1 MLKQPMAILA
11 FEKIHA
17 SLTAL
22 FVLREDL
29 FFGLAS
35 VLVTGNKTLA
45 GIKVTK
51 RAKNIE
57 YAIRDVIAHTEQL
70 VKNGKKIY
78 YLNIGDPAA
87 FDFKTPQN
95 VKDALCKAVEQDD
108 NYYSPSEGRVDLR
121 EAIVRKEKRV
131 NNVDISAENV
141 LITEGISE
149 GIQMILAALVEKGD
163 EILFPGPTYPP
174 YISYTKFFDGT
185 PVAYE
190 TIEEE
195 EWRPNLDDL
204 RSKISPKTRAIV
216 ITNPNNPTGSVYG
229 KKTIQE
235 MLDIAGEH
243 DLLVLSDEI
252 YDQLTYEKE
261 FVSTAN
267 LSKDVPVVGLNGFS
281 KVYQMTGWRL
291 GYMYFKGEGK
301 QLDALKLGVEKQ
313 CRIRLCANTPVQ
325 IAGAAALDG
334 PQDFVKD
341 IVDRL
346 KQRRDFAWKRLNEI
360 EGISTTKPEG
370 AFYIFPKIHEVG
382 SRWKTDMEFVVE
394 LLKETGVLIVNGS
407 GFDPVY
413 GKGHARV
420 VFLPPIEELDEAFNA
435 LERFMK
441 KKQKKEAHGRVGYS

>member
-1 MLKQPMAILA
+1 
-11 FEKIHA
+11 
-17 SLTAL
+17 
-22 FVLREDL
+22 
-29 FFGLAS
+29 LAS
-35 VLVTGNKTLA
+35 
-45 GIKVTK
+45 IKVTS
-51 RAKNIE
+51 RTKNIE

-108 NYYSPSEGRVDLR
+108 NYYSPSEGRADLR

-131 NNVDISAENV
+131 NNVDISADNV

-190 TIEEE
+190 TIEGDG
-195 EWRPNLDDL
+195 WQPNLDDL

-229 KKTIQE
+229 KKIIQE
-235 MLDIAGEH
+235 MVDIAGEH

-252 YDQLTYEKE
+252 YDQITFNKE
-261 FVSTAN
+261 FVSTAC

-325 IAGAAALDG
+325 IAGVVALDG
-334 PQDFVKD
+334 PHDFVKD

-346 KQRRDFAWKRLNEI
+346 KQRRDFAYKRLNEI

-382 SRWKTDMEFVVE
+382 TRWKTDMEFVVD

-413 GKGHARV
+413 GAGHARV

-435 LERFMK
+435 LEQFMK
-441 KKQKKEAHGRVGYS
+441 KK

>member
-1 MLKQPMAILA
+1 LA
-11 FEKIHA
+11 H
-17 SLTAL
+17 
-22 FVLREDL
+22 
-29 FFGLAS
+29 
-35 VLVTGNKTLA
+35 
-45 GIKVTK
+45 IKVTK
-51 RAKNIE
+51 RASNIE
-57 YAIRDVIAHTEQL
+57 YAIRDVIVHTQEL

-87 FDFKTPQN
+87 FDFKTPQY
-95 VKDALCKAVEQDD
+95 VKDALCKAIDCDD
-108 NYYSPSEGRVDLR
+108 NYYSPSEGRPELR

-131 NNVDISAENV
+131 NDVDITANNV

-190 TIEEE
+190 TIEKEA
-195 EWRPNLDDL
+195 WVPNMDDL

-216 ITNPNNPTGSVYG
+216 ITNPNNPTGSVLSG
-229 KKTIQE
+229 KLIKE

-243 DLLVLSDEI
+243 NLPVLSDEI
-252 YDQLTYEKE
+252 YDQLTYEKT
-261 FVSTAN
+261 FVSAAH
-267 LSKDVPVVGLNGFS
+267 LSNDVPVVGLNGFS

-301 QLDALKLGVEKQ
+301 VLDDLKLGVEKQ

-325 IAGAAALDG
+325 IAGAAALNG
-334 PQDFVKD
+334 PQDFVKG

-346 KQRRDFAWKRLNEI
+346 RERRDYAWNRLNEI
-360 EGISTTKPEG
+360 EGISATKPDG
-370 AFYIFPKIHEVG
+370 AFYIFPKIHDVG
-382 SRWKTDMEFVVE
+382 KRWKTDMEFVVE
-394 LLKETGVLIVNGS
+394 VLRETGVLIVNGS

-413 GKGHARV
+413 GKDHARI
-420 VFLPPIEELDEAFNA
+420 VFLPPCEELEEAFNC
-435 LERFMK
+435 LEQFMK
-441 KKQKKEAHGRVGYS
+441 KKQKKTSRGHVGHG

>member
-1 MLKQPMAILA
+1 MA
-11 FEKIHA
+11 K
-17 SLTAL
+17 
-22 FVLREDL
+22 
-29 FFGLAS
+29 
-35 VLVTGNKTLA
+35 
-45 GIKVTK
+45 IKVTK
-51 RAKNIE
+51 RATNIE
-57 YAIRDVIAHTEQL
+57 YAIRDVIPYTDQL
-70 VKNGKKIY
+70 VKDGKKIR

-95 VKDALCKAVEQDD
+95 VKDALCKAIEQDY
-108 NYYSPSEGRVDLR
+108 NFYSPSEGRLDLR
-121 EAIVRKEKRV
+121 EAIVKKEKRV
-131 NNVDISAENV
+131 NGVDITADNV
-141 LITEGISE
+141 LVTEGISE

-174 YISYTKFFDGT
+174 YISYTRFFDGT

-195 EWRPNLDDL
+195 GWQPNIDDL
-204 RSKISPKTRAIV
+204 RSKISNKTRAIV
-216 ITNPNNPTGSVYG
+216 ITNPNNPTGSVY
-229 KKTIQE
+229 KRKMIQE

-243 DLLVLSDEI
+243 NLLVLTDEI
-252 YDQLTYEKE
+252 YDQITYDTE
-261 FVSTAN
+261 FVSTAY

-301 QLDALKLGVEKQ
+301 QLDELKLGVEKQ

-325 IAGAAALDG
+325 IAGAAALNG
-334 PQDFVKD
+334 PQDMVKD
-341 IVDRL
+341 IVDKL

-370 AFYIFPKIHEVG
+370 AFYIFPKIHDVG
-382 SRWKTDMEFVVE
+382 SRWKNDMQFVFE

-413 GKGHARV
+413 GKGHARI
-420 VFLPPIEELDEAFNA
+420 VFLPPINELEVAFDA
-435 LERFMK
+435 LEGFMK
-441 KKQKKEAHGRVGYS
+441 HK

>member
-1 MLKQPMAILA
+1 MA
-11 FEKIHA
+11 H
-17 SLTAL
+17 
-22 FVLREDL
+22 V
-29 FFGLAS
+29 
-35 VLVTGNKTLA
+35 
-45 GIKVTK
+45 KVTK
-51 RAKNIE
+51 RASNIE
-57 YAIRDVIAHTEQL
+57 YAIRDVIVHTQEL
-70 VKNGKKIY
+70 IKNGKKIY

-87 FDFKTPQN
+87 FDFKTPQY
-95 VKDALCKAVEQDD
+95 VKDALCKAIDCD
-108 NYYSPSEGRVDLR
+108 NNYYSPSEGRVELR

-131 NNVDISAENV
+131 NQVDITANNV

-185 PVAYE
+185 PVSYE

-195 EWRPNLDDL
+195 GWQPNIDDL

-216 ITNPNNPTGSVYG
+216 ITNPNNPTGSVYSG
-229 KKTIQE
+229 KMIKE
-235 MLDIAGEH
+235 MLDIAGEYN
-243 DLLVLSDEI
+243 LPVLSDEI

-261 FVSTAN
+261 FVSTAH

-301 QLDALKLGVEKQ
+301 QLDDLRLGVEKQ

-334 PQDFVKD
+334 PQDFVKG
-341 IVDRL
+341 IVEKL

-360 EGISTTKPEG
+360 EGITTTKPEG
-370 AFYIFPKIHEVG
+370 AFYIFPKIHDVG
-382 SRWKTDMEFVVE
+382 TRWKNDMEFVVE

-413 GKGHARV
+413 GKDHARI
-420 VFLPPIEELDEAFNA
+420 VFLPPIEELEEAFNC
-435 LERFMK
+435 LEQFMK
-441 KKQKKEAHGRVGYS
+441 KKQKKTSRGHVGHG

>member
-1 MLKQPMAILA
+1 MA
-11 FEKIHA
+11 
-17 SLTAL
+17 T
-22 FVLREDL
+22 V
-29 FFGLAS
+29 
-35 VLVTGNKTLA
+35 
-45 GIKVTK
+45 KVVA
-51 RAKNIE
+51 RAKGIE
-57 YAIRDVIAHTEQL
+57 YAIRDVIAYTEQL
-70 VKNGKKIY
+70 VRHGKKIY
-78 YLNIGDPAA
+78 YLNIGDPVA

-95 VKDALCKAVEQDD
+95 VKDALCKAVEEDD
-108 NYYSPSEGRVDLR
+108 NYYSPSEGRVELR

-131 NNVDISAENV
+131 NNVDITANNV
-141 LITEGISE
+141 LVTEGISE

-174 YISYTKFFDGT
+174 YISYTKFFDGA

-195 EWRPNLDDL
+195 GWQPNLDDL
-204 RSKISPKTRAIV
+204 RSKISDKTRAIV
-216 ITNPNNPTGSVYG
+216 ITNPNNPTGSVYDR
-229 KKTIQE
+229 KTIQE
-235 MLDIAGEH
+235 MLDIAGEYH
-243 DLLVLSDEI
+243 LLVLSDEI

-261 FVSTAN
+261 FVSTAY

-291 GYMYFKGEGK
+291 GYLYFKGEGK
-301 QLDALKLGVEKQ
+301 ELDELKQAVEKE
-313 CRIRLCANTPVQ
+313 CRIRICANTPVQ

-334 PQDFVKD
+334 PQDFVED
-341 IVDRL
+341 IVDKLR
-346 KQRRDFAWKRLNEI
+346 QRRDFAWKRLNEI

-420 VFLPPIEELDEAFNA
+420 VFLPPIKELDEAFNA

-441 KKQKKEAHGRVGYS
+441 NKQKKEATKRVGYG

>member
-1 MLKQPMAILA
+1 
-11 FEKIHA
+11 
-17 SLTAL
+17 
-22 FVLREDL
+22 
-29 FFGLAS
+29 LAS
-35 VLVTGNKTLA
+35 
-45 GIKVTK
+45 IKVTS
-51 RAKNIE
+51 RTKNIE

-108 NYYSPSEGRVDLR
+108 NYYSPSEGRADLR

-131 NNVDISAENV
+131 NNVDISADNV

-195 EWRPNLDDL
+195 GWQPNLDDL

-229 KKTIQE
+229 KKIIQE
-235 MLDIAGEH
+235 MVDIAGEH

-252 YDQLTYEKE
+252 YDQITFNKE
-261 FVSTAN
+261 FVSTAC

-325 IAGAAALDG
+325 IAGVVALDG
-334 PQDFVKD
+334 PHDFVKD

-346 KQRRDFAWKRLNEI
+346 KQRRDFAYKRLNEI

-382 SRWKTDMEFVVE
+382 TRWKTDMEFVVD

-413 GKGHARV
+413 GAGHARV

-435 LERFMK
+435 LEQFMK
-441 KKQKKEAHGRVGYS
+441 KK

>member
-1 MLKQPMAILA
+1 MVKV
-11 FEKIHA
+11 KI
-17 SLTAL
+17 TA
-22 FVLREDL
+22 
-29 FFGLAS
+29 
-35 VLVTGNKTLA
+35 
-45 GIKVTK
+45 
-51 RAKNIE
+51 RAKTIE
-57 YAIRDVIAHTEQL
+57 YAIRDVIAHTDQL

-108 NYYSPSEGRVDLR
+108 NYYSPSEGRVELR
-121 EAIVRKEKRV
+121 EAIVGKEKRV
-131 NNVDISAENV
+131 NNVDITADNV
-141 LITEGISE
+141 LVTDGISE

-195 EWRPNLDDL
+195 AWQPNIDDL
-204 RSKISPKTRAIV
+204 RSKISHKTRAIV
-216 ITNPNNPTGSVYG
+216 ITNPNNPTGSVYD
-229 KKTIQE
+229 KKVIQQI
-235 MLDIAGEH
+235 LDIAGEH

-261 FVSTAN
+261 FVSTAC

-301 QLDALKLGVEKQ
+301 QLDELKLAVEKE
-313 CRIRLCANTPVQ
+313 CRIRICANTPVQ
-325 IAGAAALDG
+325 IAATAALNG

-341 IVDRL
+341 ILEKL
-346 KQRRDFAWKRLNEI
+346 KQRRNFAWKRLNEI
-360 EGISTTKPEG
+360 EGISTAKPEG
-370 AFYIFPKIHEVG
+370 AFYIFPKIHGVG
-382 SRWKTDMEFVVE
+382 SRWKTDMDFVVE

-413 GKGHARV
+413 GKGHARI
-420 VFLPPIEELDEAFNA
+420 VFLPPIEELEEAFNA
-435 LERFMK
+435 LEGFIK
-441 KKQKKEAHGRVGYS
+441 KKQKKEALKHVGYG

>member
-1 MLKQPMAILA
+1 MIP
-11 FEKIHA
+11 
-17 SLTAL
+17 
-22 FVLREDL
+22 
-29 FFGLAS
+29 
-35 VLVTGNKTLA
+35 
-45 GIKVTK
+45 
-51 RAKNIE
+51 
-57 YAIRDVIAHTEQL
+57 YTEQL
-70 VKNGKKIY
+70 VKNGQKIY

-95 VKDALCKAVEQDD
+95 VKDALSKAIEQDD
-108 NYYSPSEGRVDLR
+108 NYYSPSEGRADLR
-121 EAIVRKEKRV
+121 EAIVRKEKKV
-131 NNVDISAENV
+131 NNVDISADNV

-149 GIQMILAALVEKGD
+149 GIQMILGALVERGD

-174 YISYTKFFDGT
+174 YISYTRFFDGA

-195 EWRPNLDDL
+195 GWQPNLDDL
-204 RSKISPKTRAIV
+204 RSKISDKTRALV
-216 ITNPNNPTGSVYG
+216 IINPNNPTGAVYDR
-229 KKTIQE
+229 KMIQE

-243 DLLVLSDEI
+243 GLLVISDEI
-252 YDQLTYEKE
+252 YDQITYEKE
-261 FVSTAN
+261 FVSTAY

-301 QLDALKLGVEKQ
+301 QLDELKQAVEKE
-313 CRIRLCANTPVQ
+313 CRIRICANTPVQ
-325 IAGAAALDG
+325 IAGAAALNG
-334 PQDFVKD
+334 PQDCVKD

-382 SRWKTDMEFVVE
+382 TRWKTDMEFVVE

-413 GKGHARV
+413 GKGHARA

-435 LERFMK
+435 LEQFMK
-441 KKQKKEAHGRVGYS
+441 KSKRKTPTNA